1 MELKRTPLYEKHVQ
15 NKGRI
20 VDFSGWALPVEYSGT
35 LAEAKAVRKS
45 CGIFDASHMG
55 EIAIKGKNALA
66 FLQYLTSN
74 DISTIQKGQLQYN
87 LLLNPEGGV
96 IDDLMAYH
104 LGDSF
109 LCVVNSSNKEKVLAW
124 LNKNKK
130 EEVEIEDQSD
140 KSALIAVQGP
150 EAVNIVSK
158 VVGEAINNLDYM
170 HFIKASLKGSE
181 AIISR
186 SGYTG
191 TDGFEI
197 YPSWSGAC
205 AWWDAFMSFGKDI
218 GLVPCGL
225 GARDILRIEAGYPL
239 YGHELDDTIDPYQ
252 ASLAWAVKSQKD
264 FIAKDKILAIQKAH
278 PAKKRVGFIM
288 QERGMPRKNYPIY
301 AKDKEIGQVTSGTF
315 SPNLNQFIGMA
326 YVDKDYVALGTE
338 IDVKIRDRLYKAKVC
353 KWPFVKIGTKSHNH
367 HTIIKKG
374 V

>member
-1 MELKRTPLYEKHVQ
+1 
-15 NKGRI
+15 
-20 VDFSGWALPVEYSGT
+20 
-35 LAEAKAVRKS
+35 
-45 CGIFDASHMG
+45 
-55 EIAIKGKNALA
+55 
-66 FLQYLTSN
+66 
-74 DISTIQKGQLQYN
+74 
-87 LLLNPEGGV
+87 
-96 IDDLMAYH
+96 
-104 LGDSF
+104 
-109 LCVVNSSNKEKVLAW
+109 
-124 LNKNKK
+124 
-130 EEVEIEDQSD
+130 
-140 KSALIAVQGP
+140 
-150 EAVNIVSK
+150 
-158 VVGEAINNLDYM
+158 
-170 HFIKASLKGSE
+170 
-181 AIISR
+181 
-186 SGYTG
+186 
-191 TDGFEI
+191 
-197 YPSWSGAC
+197 
-205 AWWDAFMSFGKDI
+205 MSFGKDI

-264 FIAKDKILAIQKAH
+264 FIAKDKLLAIQKAH